1 MRIVGGKYGG
11 HVLVSF
17 SADHIRPTTDRVK
30 QILFDILQGQVDGVR
45 VLDLFSGTG
54 SLGLESLS
62 REASF
67 VTFVE
72 QNRKS
77 IEILKKNIEKLRISD
92 GYEIKIVDVFKFLKS
107 YIGEPYDL
115 ILIDPPF
122 TEAIADDVLKALSQ
136 SRVWHSSSIIA
147 IESGKKENIKLHYE
161 KLTQYNQR
169 DFGDKKLSF
178 YKAHEADSSEQGS

>member
-1 MRIVGGKYGG
+1 MFIMRIVGGKYGG

-17 SADHIRPTTDRVK
+17 NADHIRPTTDRVK
-30 QILFDILQGQVDGVR
+30 QILFDILQGQVEGVR

-62 REASF
+62 RGAEF

-72 QNRKS
+72 LNRKS
-77 IEILKKNIEKLRISD
+77 IEILKRNIEKLRIES
-92 GYEIKIVDVFKFLKS
+92 GFEIKSLDVFKFLKTYS
-107 YIGEPYDL
+107 GEPYDL

-122 TEAIADDVLKALSQ
+122 TEVIADKVLAALCQ
-136 SRVWHSSSIIA
+136 SRVWSSNTVIA
-147 IESGKKENIKLHYE
+147 IESGKKEAIKLHYE

-178 YKAHEADSSEQGS
+178 YRAEGESK